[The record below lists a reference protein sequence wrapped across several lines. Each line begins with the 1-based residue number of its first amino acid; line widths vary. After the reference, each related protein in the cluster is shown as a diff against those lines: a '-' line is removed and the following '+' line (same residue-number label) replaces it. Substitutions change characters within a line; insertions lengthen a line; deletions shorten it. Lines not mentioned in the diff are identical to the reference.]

1 MALNYKEQIEL
12 KDEEIKNA
20 KENLIK
26 RYENLGKNVASFVNE
41 KKFDYCLDELSSYEI
56 VKDEYERLLN
66 KQNKLLNNVDSLND
80 CKKNLHNLSKLLEIS
95 LDEENKELSRL
106 GAAIYEAYSNNQ
118 LCEEIN
124 SIVEPIFKEKNNK
137 LNKFKNIN
145 PKSNISILNSFYT
158 SKINK
163 HRNTLLPLFNR
174 AASVVIKEDLL
185 NLIKLANKDKYLNS
199 INEAKS
205 KTKKVEKEIEQCK
218 NEIDT
223 LKKVENPTK
232 QLEELKKEIDVSKK
246 SVLDAAILLGEELY
260 NKLPNNI
267 TSQEIGA
274 LSIEI
279 IDDITLEFAKIESLE
294 KEKIKL
300 NNEVIITELSAQ
312 ISHERNTINKLNAE
326 IVSCNNQIKKIEKV
340 IEEKRLKIIELK
352 KEGTFEKTILD
363 LKSLD
368 GNNANI

>member
-12 KDEEIKNA
+12 KDDEIKNA
-20 KENLIK
+20 KENLVK
-26 RYENLGKNVASFVNE
+26 RYENLGKNIASFVNE

-56 VKDEYERLLN
+56 VKGEYERLLL

-80 CKKNLHNLSKLLEIS
+80 CKKNLINLKKIFEIS
-95 LDEENKELSRL
+95 LEEENKELSRL

-118 LCEEIN
+118 LSEEIN
-124 SIVEPIFKEKNNK
+124 CKIEPLFKEKNNK
-137 LNKFKNIN
+137 FNKFKNIN
-145 PKSNISILNSFYT
+145 SKSNINLLNSFYA

-163 HRNTLLPLFNR
+163 QRTALLPLFKS
-174 AASVVIKEDLL
+174 AASFVINEDLL
-185 NLIKLANKDKYLNS
+185 DLLKLVNKDKYLKS
-199 INEAKS
+199 INEAKA
-205 KTKKVEKEIEQCK
+205 KTKKIEIEIQQCK
-218 NEIDT
+218 NEIEN

-232 QLEELKKEIDVSKK
+232 QLEELKKEIDVSQK
-246 SVLDAAILLGEELY
+246 SVLDAAVLLGEELY

-300 NNEVIITELSAQ
+300 SNEVVITELSAQ
-312 ISHERNTINKLNAE
+312 IAHERNTINKLNAE

-352 KEGTFEKTILD
+352 KEGTFEKTIIE